1 MNMLRESKKKK
12 EKDGMKELKKGSMNE
27 KMDLTYDI
35 VFDEYVIVPIIEKL
49 VGSIHAIGSCEIDE
63 DE

>member
-1 MNMLRESKKKK
+1 
-12 EKDGMKELKKGSMNE
+12 MNE
-27 KMDLTYDI
+27 TYDI
-35 VFDEYVIVPIIEKL
+35 VFDEYVVIPIIEKL